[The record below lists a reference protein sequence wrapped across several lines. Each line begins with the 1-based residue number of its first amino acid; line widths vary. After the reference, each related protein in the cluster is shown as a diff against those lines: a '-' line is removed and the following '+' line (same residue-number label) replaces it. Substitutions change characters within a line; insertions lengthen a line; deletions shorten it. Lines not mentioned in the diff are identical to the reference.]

1 MKNIRIFCLKN
12 CHFLVVKFS
21 VYLNRRVFVMFMFCP
36 VRFLIVVVNNNWSEF
51 SLCKIFPS
59 FQDVRMAQGSQGKH

>member
-21 VYLNRRVFVMFMFCP
+21 VYLNRRVFVMTYSGELTDCFLP
-36 VRFLIVVVNNNWSEF
+36 VAEIEFLLYITFGFLLN
-51 SLCKIFPS
+51 LTAYH
-59 FQDVRMAQGSQGKH
+59 AQ